1 MGVHSGRRLTEWD
14 ADGELNPVET
24 PMFKMQ
30 VEKEIA
36 KETETNY
43 SES

>member
-1 MGVHSGRRLTEWD
+1 MTEWD
-14 ADGELNPVET
+14 ADGELNPVKT

-36 KETETNY
+36 KETVRQTIQKARR
-43 SES
+43 